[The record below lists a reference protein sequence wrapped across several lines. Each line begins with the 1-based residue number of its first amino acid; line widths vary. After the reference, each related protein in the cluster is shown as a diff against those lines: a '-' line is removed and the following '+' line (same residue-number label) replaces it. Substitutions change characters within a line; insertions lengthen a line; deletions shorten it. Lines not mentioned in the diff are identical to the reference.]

1 MTDFINNIPS
11 DLPAWAW
18 VAITALVVLGLWLL
32 AKATGNTNKKT
43 TIIKGVNQSS
53 SFASSQQVAEIIHNH
68 DSKPKSDQ
76 GE

>member
-1 MTDFINNIPS
+1 MADNQKSALKPRNSTKPHTDSRDNKKRFFHH
-11 DLPAWAW
+11 A
-18 VAITALVVLGLWLL
+18 
-32 AKATGNTNKKT
+32 NTNKKT